1 MTTFVEPA
9 PALTTQAV
17 PGYLTG
23 TWDLDHA
30 HSEVAFSVRHLMVSK
45 VRGRFAAFSGSF
57 VTAENP
63 LDSSVEATIDL
74 SSIDTNSADRDAHL
88 RSADFFDVDQHPS
101 MTYRSTGIRANGAR
115 WIVDGEL
122 SLHGVTLPV
131 PLQLELHGFLPDSPF
146 GDSRVGFTATGE
158 INRDD
163 FGITFNSVLESGGLA
178 LGNTVQI
185 TLEIEA
191 VRRND

>member
-1 MTTFVEPA
+1 MTTIATPVQ
-9 PALTTQAV
+9 TV

-23 TWDLDHA
+23 TWDLDPA
-30 HSEVAFSVRHLMVSK
+30 HSEVAFSVRHLMLSK
-45 VRGRFAAFSGSF
+45 VRGRFAEFSGTF
-57 VTAENP
+57 VTAEHP

-88 RSADFFDVDQHPS
+88 RSADFFDVDQHPTMS
-101 MTYRSTGIRANGAR
+101 YRSTGIRPDGEH
-115 WIVDGEL
+115 WVVDGEL
-122 SLHGVTLPV
+122 SLHGVTRSV
-131 PLQLELHGFLPDSPF
+131 PLELELHGFLPDSPF
-146 GDSRVGFTATGE
+146 CDTLFGFTATAE

-178 LGNTVQI
+178 LGNKVQV

-191 VRRND
+191 IRRNS

>member
-1 MTTFVEPA
+1 MTTFA
-9 PALTTQAV
+9 TSTQTI

-23 TWDLDHA
+23 TWDLDPA
-30 HSEVAFSVRHLMVSK
+30 HSEVAFSVRHLMLSK
-45 VRGRFAAFSGSF
+45 VRGRFGTFSGSF
-57 VTAENP
+57 VTAEHAA
-63 LDSSVEATIDL
+63 DSHVEAVVDL

-88 RSADFFDVDQHPS
+88 RSADFFDVDQHPT
-101 MTYRSTGIRANGAR
+101 MHYRSTGIRADGHD

-131 PLQLELHGFLPDSPF
+131 SLQLELHGFLPESPF
-146 GDSRVGFTATGE
+146 GDTRVGFTATGE

-163 FGITFNSVLESGGLA
+163 FGITFNSVLESGGVA
-178 LGNTVQI
+178 LGNKVQV

-191 VRRND
+191 VRRDG

>member
-1 MTTFVEPA
+1 MTTFATPTE
-9 PALTTQAV
+9 TV

-23 TWDLDHA
+23 TWDLDPS
-30 HSEVAFSVRHLMVSK
+30 HSEVAFSVRHLMLSK
-45 VRGRFAAFSGSF
+45 VRGRFGTFSGSF

-63 LDSSVEATIDL
+63 VDSHVEAVIDL

-88 RSADFFDVDQHPS
+88 RSADFFDVEQHPT
-101 MTYRSTGIRANGAR
+101 MTYRSTGIRADGHD
-115 WIVDGEL
+115 WLIDGEL

-131 PLQLELHGFLPDSPF
+131 ALQLELHGFLPESPF
-146 GDSRVGFTATGE
+146 GDTRVGFTATGE

-163 FGITFNSVLESGGLA
+163 FGITFNSVLESGGVA
-178 LGNTVQI
+178 LGNKVQI

-191 VRRND
+191 VRRDG

>member
-1 MTTFVEPA
+1 MTTVASPNR
-9 PALTTQAV
+9 TV

-23 TWDLDHA
+23 RWDLDPA
-30 HSEVAFSVRHLMVSK
+30 HSEVAFSVRHLMLSK
-45 VRGRFAAFSGSF
+45 VRGRFASFSGTF
-57 VTAENP
+57 VTAEDP
-63 LDSSVEATIDL
+63 LGSSVEATVDL

-88 RSADFFDVDQHPS
+88 RSADFFDVDQHPTMS
-101 MTYRSTGIRANGAR
+101 YRSTGVR
-115 WIVDGEL
+115 VDGDQWVVEGEL
-122 SLHGVTLPV
+122 SLHGVTRSV

-146 GDSRVGFTATGE
+146 ADTRVGFTATAE

-178 LGNTVQI
+178 LGNKVQV

-191 VRRND
+191 IRRSD

>member
-1 MTTFVEPA
+1 MTTYANHTESI
-9 PALTTQAV
+9 
-17 PGYLTG
+17 PGYVTG
-23 TWDLDHA
+23 TWDLDPS
-30 HSEVAFSVRHLMVSK
+30 HSEIGFSVRHLMVSK
-45 VRGRFAAFSGSF
+45 VRGRFGDFSGSF
-57 VTAENP
+57 VTAERP
-63 LDSSVEATIDL
+63 EDSHVEAVVDL

-88 RSADFFDVDQHPS
+88 RSADFFDVEQHPTMS
-101 MTYRSTGIRANGAR
+101 YRSTGIRADGHH

-146 GDSRVGFTATGE
+146 GDTRVGFTATGE

-163 FGITFNSVLESGGLA
+163 FGINFNTVLEGGGLG
-178 LGNTVQI
+178 LGNKVQV

-191 VRRND
+191 VRRDG